1 MIITNQIIQIEHKTG
16 ENKYGEVIHGPP
28 VQYEARV
35 TDKIE
40 EVKNQLGKEVISNMH
55 FLLKGLVKVGYDDKI
70 TYINENGDVFVR
82 KPLSYE
88 PKRGLGGQTVYT
100 KVYC

>member
-1 MIITNQIIQIEHKTG
+1 MIITNQTIRIEHKAG
-16 ENKYGEVIHGPP
+16 EDKYGETIYDPP
-28 VQYEARV
+28 VEYQARV

-70 TYINENGDVFVR
+70 TYINENGDVFTR
-82 KPLSYE
+82 LPLSYE
-88 PKRGLGGQTVYT
+88 PKRGLDGKTVYT